1 MASQQYQVQS
11 KVVGLLTTVNSLPPS
26 YKSHYTASTKTSSSS
41 ANNHFYTDHSYSE
54 LVTAAP
60 LDLSKKPIF
69 QPVVPLITPPS
80 TPSPLKKRYRD
91 YEDESENN
99 QAKKLFKA
107 SCQVTLTNL
116 ITDENKPITVKK
128 EGEKTPNKPI
138 KSVSAQ
144 KSSKNPPPYPKE
156 TKRTKVSR
164 KLKFDEWQ
172 SSPVS
177 GTIIRPLEEITGN
190 TDHQSGDIDPEYNIV
205 EATDEARAEI
215 ATIPNV
221 IGDYKCKL
229 CRIDFE
235 DVFELARHRCSCI
248 VLLEYRCPECG
259 KKFNCPANLASH
271 RRWHKPRDQVKKS
284 ENTSDEN
291 QFPCTECNKS
301 FKRMAYLKKHQATH
315 NKNPKNSKNN
325 NNNSENTKSSESTQ
339 RNRLISMQSS
349 DISDSYSKDS
359 NYSTTSS
366 VNTNNNNN
374 YASYSSSKSDTAS
387 QGHQEPQKIMS
398 DIVFNFTK
406 SQHDDDDESSCSS
419 EDSTR
424 LQIISDRF
432 TEDEN
437 IAAAALAHLRHGSSV
452 IKHTSLQAV

>member
-1 MASQQYQVQS
+1 MASQQYRVQS

-26 YKSHYTASTKTSSSS
+26 YKSHYTASTNTSSNS
-41 ANNHFYTDHSYSE
+41 ANHYTDHSYSE
-54 LVTAAP
+54 LITAP
-60 LDLSKKPIF
+60 LDLSRKPIF

-80 TPSPLKKRYRD
+80 TPSPLKKRYR
-91 YEDESENN
+91 EEFRDENTEN
-99 QAKKLFKA
+99 KPKIVKTE
-107 SCQVTLTNL
+107 CQVTVTNVAPS
-116 ITDENKPITVKK
+116 IVVHENIPEVKK
-128 EGEKTPNKPI
+128 ELEKTPNKPV
-138 KSVSAQ
+138 KVVSAQ

-156 TKRTKVSR
+156 PKRTKVSR

-229 CRIDFE
+229 CRSDFE

-271 RRWHKPRDQVKKS
+271 RRWHKPRDQTKKS
-284 ENTSDEN
+284 ESSGDEN
-291 QFPCTECNKS
+291 QYPCTECNKS

-315 NKNPKNSKNN
+315 KNPKNINANSNKSTVTIKSDPNN
-325 NNNSENTKSSESTQ
+325 
-339 RNRLISMQSS
+339 RNRLMSS
-349 DISDSYSKDS
+349 HSDDSYSKDS
-359 NYSTTSS
+359 IYSTTSS
-366 VNTNNNNN
+366 VNTNATTTTNINNN
-374 YASYSSSKSDTAS
+374 YVPFASSNKSGAS
-387 QGHQEPQKIMS
+387 QSTMS

-406 SQHDDDDESSCSS
+406 TASHVNDEEDESSCSS
-419 EDSTR
+419 DDSNR
-424 LQIISDRF
+424 LQIIADRF

-452 IKHTSLQAV
+452 IKHTTALQAV

>member
-1 MASQQYQVQS
+1 MASQQYRIQS

-26 YKSHYTASTKTSSSS
+26 YKSHYTATNTSSNS
-41 ANNHFYTDHSYSE
+41 ANHYTDHSYSE
-54 LVTAAP
+54 LITAP

-69 QPVVPLITPPS
+69 HPVVPLITPPS
-80 TPSPLKKRYRD
+80 TPSPLKKRYR
-91 YEDESENN
+91 EEFRDENIEN
-99 QAKKLFKA
+99 KPKIIKTE
-107 SCQVTLTNL
+107 CQVTVTN
-116 ITDENKPITVKK
+116 IAVSNENDVVKK
-128 EGEKTPNKPI
+128 ELEKTPNKPV
-138 KSVSAQ
+138 KGVSSQ
-144 KSSKNPPPYPKE
+144 KSSKNPPPPYPKE
-156 TKRTKVSR
+156 PKRIKVSR

-271 RRWHKPRDQVKKS
+271 RRWHKPREQAKKS
-284 ENTSDEN
+284 ESSSDEN
-291 QFPCTECNKS
+291 QYSCSECNKT
-301 FKRMAYLKKHQATH
+301 FKRMAYLKKHLATH
-315 NKNPKNSKNN
+315 KNPKNITNNKNN
-325 NNNSENTKSSESTQ
+325 TIKSENN
-339 RNRLISMQSS
+339 RNRLISSHS
-349 DISDSYSKDS
+349 DDSYSKDS

-366 VNTNNNNN
+366 INATTTKTNINNNN
-374 YASYSSSKSDTAS
+374 YVPFSNSSSKSGAS
-387 QGHQEPQKIMS
+387 QIS
-398 DIVFNFTK
+398 DIVVYNFTK
-406 SQHDDDDESSCSS
+406 TSHDEDESSCSS
-419 EDSTR
+419 DDSNR

-452 IKHTSLQAV
+452 IKHTTALQAV

>member
-1 MASQQYQVQS
+1 MASSQYRVQS
-11 KVVGLLTTVNSLPPS
+11 KVVGLLTTINSLPPS
-26 YKSHYTASTKTSSSS
+26 YKSHYNTANSQQTSSNS
-41 ANNHFYTDHSYSE
+41 ANNHHFVTDHSYSE
-54 LVTAAP
+54 YSP
-60 LDLSKKPIF
+60 LDLSRKPIF
-69 QPVVPLITPPS
+69 QPLVPLITPPS
-80 TPSPLKKRYRD
+80 TPSPLKKRYR
-91 YEDESENN
+91 ELEFRDENTEN
-99 QAKKLFKA
+99 KPKIFKA
-107 SCQVTLTNL
+107 ECQVT
-116 ITDENKPITVKK
+116 IKPEKTEEIPIQKK
-128 EGEKTPNKPI
+128 ELEKTPNKPV
-138 KSVSAQ
+138 KGVSAH
-144 KSSKNPPPYPKE
+144 KSSKNPPLP
-156 TKRTKVSR
+156 TKDSNGKKAKASR

-229 CRIDFE
+229 CRTDFE

-271 RRWHKPRDQVKKS
+271 RRWHKPRDQVSKKS
-284 ENTSDEN
+284 ESSSDEN

-315 NKNPKNSKNN
+315 KNPKNIKLK
-325 NNNSENTKSSESTQ
+325 TDPARQ
-339 RNRLISMQSS
+339 RLISHS
-349 DISDSYSKDS
+349 DDSYSKDS

-366 VNTNNNNN
+366 SVNNNN
-374 YASYSSSKSDTAS
+374 YGQFGAKSIPT
-387 QGHQEPQKIMS
+387 MS

-406 SQHDDDDESSCSS
+406 AAAQQRIDEDESSCSS
-419 EDSTR
+419 EDSNR
-424 LQIISDRF
+424 LQIIADRF

-452 IKHTSLQAV
+452 IKHTTALHAV

>member
-1 MASQQYQVQS
+1 MASQQYRVQS

-26 YKSHYTASTKTSSSS
+26 YKSHYTANNKNTSSNS
-41 ANNHFYTDHSYSE
+41 ANFYTDHSYSE
-54 LVTAAP
+54 LITAP
-60 LDLSKKPIF
+60 LDLSRKPIF

-80 TPSPLKKRYRD
+80 TPSPLKKRYR
-91 YEDESENN
+91 EEFRDEN
-99 QAKKLFKA
+99 
-107 SCQVTLTNL
+107 T
-116 ITDENKPITVKK
+116 ENKPKIFKTECLVTVTTNVASDETSIPVKT
-128 EGEKTPNKPI
+128 ELEKTPNKPV
-138 KSVSAQ
+138 KSVSVH

-156 TKRTKVSR
+156 PKRTKVSR

-190 TDHQSGDIDPEYNIV
+190 TEHQSGDIDPEYNIV
-205 EATDEARAEI
+205 EATEEARAEI

-229 CRIDFE
+229 CRTDFD

-271 RRWHKPRDQVKKS
+271 RRWHKPRDQTKKS
-284 ENTSDEN
+284 ESSGDEN
-291 QFPCTECNKS
+291 QYSCGECNKS

-315 NKNPKNSKNN
+315 KNPKNIS
-325 NNNSENTKSSESTQ
+325 NTNKLTIKSDPNI
-339 RNRLISMQSS
+339 RNRLISTHS
-349 DISDSYSKDS
+349 DDSYSKDS

-366 VNTNNNNN
+366 VNTNATTTTNINNNNN
-374 YASYSSSKSDTAS
+374 YGPFTSSNKRLSGTT
-387 QGHQEPQKIMS
+387 QPIMS

-406 SQHDDDDESSCSS
+406 TSNDDESSCSS
-419 EDSTR
+419 DDSNR

-452 IKHTSLQAV
+452 IKHTTALQAV

>member
-1 MASQQYQVQS
+1 MASHQYRVQS

-26 YKSHYTASTKTSSSS
+26 YKSHYTANTKTSSNS
-41 ANNHFYTDHSYSE
+41 ANHYTDHSYSE
-54 LVTAAP
+54 LIIAP
-60 LDLSKKPIF
+60 LDLSRKPIF
-69 QPVVPLITPPS
+69 QPIVPLITPPS
-80 TPSPLKKRYRD
+80 TPSPLKKRYR
-91 YEDESENN
+91 EEFRDEN
-99 QAKKLFKA
+99 
-107 SCQVTLTNL
+107 T
-116 ITDENKPITVKK
+116 ENKPKIFKTECHVAVTNDAPIDTNILVKN
-128 EGEKTPNKPI
+128 ELEKTPNKPV
-138 KSVSAQ
+138 KVVSSH

-156 TKRTKVSR
+156 LKRTKVSR

-177 GTIIRPLEEITGN
+177 GTVIRPLEEISGN

-205 EATDEARAEI
+205 EATDEAKAEI

-229 CRIDFE
+229 CRTDFD

-271 RRWHKPRDQVKKS
+271 RRWHKPRDQTKKS
-284 ENTSDEN
+284 ESSSDEN
-291 QFPCTECNKS
+291 QYSCSECNKS

-315 NKNPKNSKNN
+315 KNPQKNINITNKL
-325 NNNSENTKSSESTQ
+325 TIKSDPNI
-339 RNRLISMQSS
+339 RKRLISISQS
-349 DISDSYSKDS
+349 DDSFSKDS
-359 NYSTTSS
+359 SYSTTSS
-366 VNTNNNNN
+366 VNTNATTTNHTINNNNN
-374 YASYSSSKSDTAS
+374 YGPYMSSHKSLSGTS
-387 QGHQEPQKIMS
+387 QPTMS

-406 SQHDDDDESSCSS
+406 TTSHVDDQDESSCSS
-419 EDSTR
+419 DDSNR

-452 IKHTSLQAV
+452 IKHTTALHAV